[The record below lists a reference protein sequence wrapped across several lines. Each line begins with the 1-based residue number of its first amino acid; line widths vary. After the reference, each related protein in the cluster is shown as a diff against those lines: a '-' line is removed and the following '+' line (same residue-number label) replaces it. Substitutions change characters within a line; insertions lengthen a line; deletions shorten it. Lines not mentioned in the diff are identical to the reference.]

1 VPHVPGVIHPA
12 ERGYTMRHPEVLY
25 EMGKEHY
32 TGLRHQAEVARGI
45 RGNRKASKSLP
56 FIDSL
61 RVFLSSLI

>member
-1 VPHVPGVIHPA
+1 
-12 ERGYTMRHPEVLY
+12 MRHPEVLY